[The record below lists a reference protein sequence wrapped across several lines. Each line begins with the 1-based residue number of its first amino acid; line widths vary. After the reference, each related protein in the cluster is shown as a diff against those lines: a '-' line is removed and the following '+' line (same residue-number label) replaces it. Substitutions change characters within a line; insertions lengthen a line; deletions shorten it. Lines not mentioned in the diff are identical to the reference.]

1 MYHPHQSSHDDFQ
14 PNTPHIIVVYVYG
27 KRIKLETEICQN
39 GIRGRNKLTIK
50 SDGSLHQSFRVINIK
65 IPLIVNQ

>member
-14 PNTPHIIVVYVYG
+14 PNTPNIIVVYVSG
-27 KRIKLETEICQN
+27 KRIKLETEVCQN

-50 SDGSLHQSFRVINIK
+50 SDGSGTPKFQSYQYKKF
-65 IPLIVNQ
+65 LS